1 MVYSLLM
8 TGLTQPDS
16 IPATIAAPISA
27 HSEVVVVPRATP
39 QIEAWVEV
47 GSYNKTV
54 IEHTHLWEHQ
64 VPGVD
69 GDSAPAAHH
78 HHPGPLLQHLG
89 GKGQY

>member
-16 IPATIAAPISA
+16 IPATMAAPISA

-39 QIEAWVEV
+39 QIEAWAV
-47 GSYNKTV
+47 SYNRTV
-54 IEHTHLWEHQ
+54 IEHTDLWQHE

-78 HHPGPLLQHLG
+78 HHPGLGLQHLEG
-89 GKGQY
+89 RL